1 MRRALVASLLAAAL
15 TACASPAQAPVPPP
29 PAPDPDLGHSLAAK
43 VGADGIY
50 SHLKKFAA
58 IAADNKGTRADGTP
72 GYQASVD
79 YVANI
84 LRDKGFDVQTPEYV
98 RVLRGA
104 PGNPVLDVGGSRWSV
119 VQASLLTSTAPGGLS
134 APTLHAVKPAGCA
147 PDDYGTLNL
156 RGAIAVVDD
165 TTCSVVDKQNAA
177 VARGAVAVL
186 VVSPPNPNGAP
197 RGLFSPGYYEHLNT
211 PMGIIGKDAD
221 AVLLKTNAPVKLTLD
236 AKNTGVK
243 SRNVLAQTKTG
254 DQHSVV
260 LAGAHL
266 DSAPTSAGINDAATG
281 VSALLETA
289 AALGGSPKIE
299 NAVRFTFWGSG
310 AVGQEGA
317 TKYVRGLA
325 AEPLND
331 IALYLDFDILGSPNA
346 GFFTF
351 DGDQSGQANPEI
363 PLDAVPAGSAGVERT
378 LAGYLYL
385 AGKRPADMT
394 MDLGSGYGPFLTAG
408 VPVGGISTGTSQRK
422 TPLQARL
429 WGGQAGVAFD
439 PAHGPTGDTV
449 EQLNRAA
456 LTVTGPAVAF
466 AVGTYAQSLTGP
478 NGVPPRDQRHRQPG
492 K

>member
-1 MRRALVASLLAAAL
+1 MRRALAAGLL
-15 TACASPAQAPVPPP
+15 TAVLASCAPPPQPPAPPPP
-29 PAPDPDLGHSLAAK
+29 PAPDLARDLAGR

-50 SHLKKFAA
+50 THLRKFAA
-58 IAADNKGTRADGTP
+58 IAAENKGTRADGTP

-79 YVANI
+79 YVANL

-98 RVLRGA
+98 RVERGA
-104 PGNPVLDVGGSRWSV
+104 PGNPVLDVGGRRWGV
-119 VQASLLTSTAPGGLS
+119 VQASLLTSTAPGGLT
-134 APTLHAVKPAGCA
+134 APTLHPVKPAGCA

-165 TTCSVVDKQNAA
+165 AVCSVVDKQNAA

-186 VVSPPNPNGAP
+186 VVSPPSANGAP

-211 PMGIIGKDAD
+211 PVGIIGKDAD
-221 AVLLKTNAPVKLTLD
+221 AVLLKTNSPVKLTLD

-363 PLDAVPAGSAGVERT
+363 PLDAVPAGSAGLERT

-408 VPVGGISTGTSQRK
+408 IPVGGISTGTSQRK
-422 TPLQARL
+422 SPIQARL
-429 WGGQAGVAFD
+429 WGGQAGAAFD
-439 PAHGPTGDTV
+439 PGYGPKGDTV

-456 LTVTGPAVAF
+456 LAVTGPTVAF

-478 NGVPPRDQRHRQPG
+478 NGVPLHDERHRQAG

>member
-1 MRRALVASLLAAAL
+1 MRRALAAGLL
-15 TACASPAQAPVPPP
+15 TAVLASCAPPPQPPAPPPP
-29 PAPDPDLGHSLAAK
+29 PAPDLARDLAGR
-43 VGADGIY
+43 VGTDGIY
-50 SHLKKFAA
+50 THLRKFAA
-58 IAADNKGTRADGTP
+58 IAAENKGTRADGTP

-79 YVANI
+79 YVANL

-98 RVLRGA
+98 RVERGA
-104 PGNPVLDVGGSRWSV
+104 PGNPVLDVAGRRWGV
-119 VQASLLTSTAPGGLS
+119 VQASLLTSTAPGGLT
-134 APTLHAVKPAGCA
+134 APTLHPVKPAGCA

-165 TTCSVVDKQNAA
+165 TACSVVDKQNAA

-186 VVSPPNPNGAP
+186 VVSPPNANGAP

-211 PMGIIGKDAD
+211 PVGIIGKDAD
-221 AVLLKTNAPVKLTLD
+221 AVLLKTNSPVKLTLD
-236 AKNTGVK
+236 AKNAGVK

-363 PLDAVPAGSAGVERT
+363 PLDAVPAGSAGLERT

-408 VPVGGISTGTSQRK
+408 IPVGGISTGTSQRK
-422 TPLQARL
+422 SPIQARL
-429 WGGQAGVAFD
+429 WGGQVGVAFD
-439 PAHGPTGDTV
+439 PGYGPKGDTV
-449 EQLNRAA
+449 EQLNRSA
-456 LTVTGPAVAF
+456 LAVTGPAVAF

-478 NGVPPRDQRHRQPG
+478 NGVPLHDERHRQAG

>member
-1 MRRALVASLLAAAL
+1 MRRVVAAGLLTAVLAA
-15 TACASPAQAPVPPP
+15 CAPPPQTPPAPPPP
-29 PAPDPDLGHSLAAK
+29 PAPDLARDLAAK

-50 SHLKKFAA
+50 THLKKFAA
-58 IAADNKGTRADGTP
+58 IAAENKGTRADSTP

-79 YVANI
+79 YVANL

-98 RVLRGA
+98 RVVRGA
-104 PGNPVLDVGGSRWSV
+104 PGNPVLDVGGLRWSV

-134 APTLHAVKPAGCA
+134 APTLHPMKPAGCA
-147 PDDYGTLNL
+147 ADDYGTLNL

-165 TTCSVVDKQNAA
+165 LGCSVVDKQNAA

-186 VVSPPNPNGAP
+186 VVSPPNPNGGP

-211 PMGIIGKDAD
+211 PVGIIGKDAD
-221 AVLLKTNAPVKLTLD
+221 AALLKTNAPVKLTLD
-236 AKNTGVK
+236 AKNSGVK

-266 DSAPTSAGINDAATG
+266 DSAPAGAGINDAATG

-363 PLDAVPAGSAGVERT
+363 PVDAVPAGSAGIERT

-422 TPLQARL
+422 SAIQARL
-429 WGGQAGVAFD
+429 WGGRVGVAFD
-439 PAHGPTGDTV
+439 PGYAAAGDTV
-449 EQLNRAA
+449 EQLNRDA
-456 LTVTGPAVAF
+456 LAVTGPAVAF

-478 NGVPPRDQRHRQPG
+478 NGVPVHDQRHRQAG

>member
-1 MRRALVASLLAAAL
+1 MRRVLAAGLL
-15 TACASPAQAPVPPP
+15 TAVLASCAPPPQPPAPPPP
-29 PAPDPDLGHSLAAK
+29 PAPDLARDLAGK
-43 VGADGIY
+43 VGTDGIY
-50 SHLKKFAA
+50 THLKKFAA
-58 IAADNKGTRADGTP
+58 IAAENKGTRADGTP

-79 YVANI
+79 YVANL

-98 RVLRGA
+98 RVERGA
-104 PGNPVLDVGGSRWSV
+104 PGNPVLDVGGRRWGV
-119 VQASLLTSTAPGGLS
+119 VQASLLTSTAPGGLT
-134 APTLHAVKPAGCA
+134 APTLHPVKPAGCA

-165 TTCSVVDKQNAA
+165 AVCSVVDKQNAA

-186 VVSPPNPNGAP
+186 VVSPPTQNGAP

-211 PMGIIGKDAD
+211 PVGIIGKDAD
-221 AVLLKTNAPVKLTLD
+221 AVLLKTNTPVKLTLD

-289 AALGGSPKIE
+289 AALGGSPKVE

-317 TKYVRGLA
+317 TKYVRALA

-363 PLDAVPAGSAGVERT
+363 PLDAVPAGSAGIERT
-378 LAGYLYL
+378 LAGYLSL

-394 MDLGSGYGPFLTAG
+394 MDLGGGYGPFLTAG
-408 VPVGGISTGTSQRK
+408 IPVGGISTGTSQRK
-422 TPLQARL
+422 SPIQARL
-429 WGGQAGVAFD
+429 WGGQAGAAFD
-439 PAHGPTGDTV
+439 PGYGPTGDTV
-449 EQLNRAA
+449 EQLNRSA
-456 LTVTGPAVAF
+456 LAVTGPAVAF

-478 NGVPPRDQRHRQPG
+478 NGVPLHDQRHRQAG

>member
-1 MRRALVASLLAAAL
+1 MRRLWAAGLL
-15 TACASPAQAPVPPP
+15 TAVVAACAPPPPQAPAPPPP
-29 PAPDPDLGHSLAAK
+29 PAVDLARDLAAK
-43 VGADGIY
+43 VTTDGIY
-50 SHLKKFAA
+50 THLKKFAA
-58 IAADNKGTRADGTP
+58 IAAENKGTRADGTP

-79 YVANI
+79 YVANL
-84 LRDKGFDVQTPEYV
+84 LRDKGFDVQIPEYV

-119 VQASLLTSTAPGGLS
+119 VQASLLTSTPPAGLT

-165 TTCSVVDKQNAA
+165 QVCSVVDKQNAA

-186 VVSPPNPNGAP
+186 VVSPPSSNGAP
-197 RGLFSPGYYEHLNT
+197 HGLFSPGYYEHLNT
-211 PMGIIGKDAD
+211 PVGIIGKDAD

-254 DQHSVV
+254 DPHSVV

-266 DSAPTSAGINDAATG
+266 DSAPASAGINDAATG

-289 AALGGSPKIE
+289 AALGGSPKTQ

-317 TKYVRGLA
+317 TKYVRALA

-346 GFFTF
+346 GFFTY

-363 PLDAVPAGSAGVERT
+363 PLDAVPVGSAGIERT
-378 LAGYLYL
+378 LAGYLSL

-422 TPLQARL
+422 SPIQARL
-429 WGGQAGVAFD
+429 WGGQAGAAFD
-439 PAHGPTGDTV
+439 PGYGPTGDTV

-456 LTVTGPAVAF
+456 LAVTGPAVAF
-466 AVGTYAQSLTGP
+466 AIGTYAQSLTGP
-478 NGVPPRDQRHRQPG
+478 NGVPLHDERHRQAG